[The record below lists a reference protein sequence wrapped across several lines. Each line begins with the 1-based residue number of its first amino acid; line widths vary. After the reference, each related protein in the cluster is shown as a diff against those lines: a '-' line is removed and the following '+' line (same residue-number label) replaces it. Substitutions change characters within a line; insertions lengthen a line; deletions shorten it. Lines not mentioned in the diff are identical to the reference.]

1 MKRFIVLLLTLPVLV
16 LNCANKPE
24 FGYSSQSLYPLE
36 FKSISVQIFENKTM
50 NLHIEMLL
58 ADALVKE
65 IQYRTPYRIMN
76 DSAADTLLKGSITDI
91 TLDAINQSNN
101 TGLDNEVLIKVT
113 VDFEWLNLASNQH
126 IVGKKNFM
134 SDAIF
139 IPSRPS
145 SEPIEMGQFA
155 VVQQLA
161 RDIVDQMQAS
171 W

>member
-1 MKRFIVLLLTLPVLV
+1 MKRFFVLLLILPILGP
-16 LNCANKPE
+16 NCANKPE
-24 FGYSSQSLYPLE
+24 AGYSSQSLYPLE
-36 FKSISVQIFENKTM
+36 FNSVSVQIFENKTM
-50 NLHIEMLL
+50 NRHIEMLL

-65 IQYRTPYRIMN
+65 IQYRTPYRIVN
-76 DSAADTLLKGSITDI
+76 ESVADTLLAGTITDVE
-91 TLDAINQSNN
+91 LHAINQSNS

-113 VDFEWLNLASNQH
+113 VDFEWLNLANNQH